1 MSAAFC
7 MPMENQK
14 LKVQGEK
21 VFLRYPQNED
31 YGEFA
36 SIMKTSK
43 KLHRGLS
50 NPPVDKENFYEYV
63 KRNES
68 DANEFFLI
76 CCNEDSAI
84 VGAINLSQIFRRA
97 FQNAYLGYY
106 IAEKFSGR
114 GLMSEAIAL
123 ILRYAFNDLKL
134 HRIEANIQP
143 HNLASI
149 AVVRKNGFTKE
160 GFSPK
165 YLKIGGRWRDH
176 ERWAIIKEDWSGK
189 R

>member
-1 MSAAFC
+1 VKGRI
-7 MPMENQK
+7 EGNQ
-14 LKVQGEK
+14 
-21 VFLRYPQNED
+21 VFLRHPAPQD
-31 YGEFA
+31 SDEFTELSRANRRFHLRLA
-36 SIMKTSK
+36 SPPKDAESFREFVE
-43 KLHRGLS
+43 RGQK
-50 NPPVDKENFYEYV
+50 PE
-63 KRNES
+63 
-68 DANEFFLI
+68 NEFFLI
-76 CCNEDSAI
+76 CRKRDGA
-84 VGAINLSQIFRRA
+84 VTGAINLSQIFRGG

-106 IAEKFSGR
+106 LGEEFAGR
-114 GLMSEAIAL
+114 GFMTEAIKL
-123 ILRYAFNDLKL
+123 ILRYAFRDLKL

-176 ERWAIIKEDWSGK
+176 ERWAITREDWIGK